1 MVVNYRQIDS
11 TYVVERR
18 GPWSV
23 LDHKA
28 AFGSD
33 MFKNGNE
40 LLIYLR
46 SGGKK
51 QINGVKQQ
59 KKKKKIGKRS
69 EPSGGLG
76 KCKGWWCL
84 ETYL

>member
-23 LDHKA
+23 LDHKE

-33 MFKNGNE
+33 MFKKLTPYIFTQWGQKANKRGE
-40 LLIYLR
+40 TA
-46 SGGKK
+46 
-51 QINGVKQQ
+51 
-59 KKKKKIGKRS
+59 KKKIKKIGKRS

-76 KCKGWWCL
+76 KWKG
-84 ETYL
+84 